1 MTIWRSTF
9 VAVFLC
15 LLAVTASSQTVSTCP
30 AGFVCITPEAARAAL
45 IAQDTVKAQE
55 NQILD
60 LKKAILDEKSITLDV
75 KIELAKTTGQL
86 TGVQGENVTLR
97 ALVDVLIKNARPK
110 KNGFINLF

>member
-1 MTIWRSTF
+1 VAAATATI
-9 VAVFLC
+9 AH
-15 LLAVTASSQTVSTCP
+15 AQAACP
-30 AGFVCITPEAARAAL
+30 PDRVCITVEQARQAL
-45 IAQDTVKAQE
+45 LDRDTVKAQE
-55 NQILD
+55 SQILD